1 MNTHLS
7 SGPLWILS
15 RSRNTGIFN
24 DIVVLVCVA
33 TLIKDVPDATVV
45 LLLVIILNQ
54 MNLVSFCSSI
64 RKSEFFW
71 SRVKPFSVYK
81 QDKRS
86 L

>member
-54 MNLVSFCSSI
+54 MNLVSFFCQALYYSSAVVDLSNYFDLSI
-64 RKSEFFW
+64 R
-71 SRVKPFSVYK
+71 
-81 QDKRS
+81 
-86 L
+86 